1 MLDRT
6 SKAFHILIAAFRQIP
21 ISNLSIVGR
30 RARILFQLLIFLS
43 KFGIF
48 CLFKLLGVGVLG
60 SDELATSKF
69 SFRILI
75 ISFADFGSDIL
86 SPSYKFNVI
95 KQLYWNFLSSRV
107 LSVKSEVT
115 PSYTTLPVT
124 NFQHQVAVLWCVI
137 LSVPV
142 PMWQWSVVWYCQ
154 YQCGSAL

>member
-21 ISNLSIVGR
+21 ISNLSSVGR

-43 KFGIF
+43 KFGLL

-69 SFRILI
+69 SFRIFI
-75 ISFADFGSDIL
+75 ITFADFGSDIL
-86 SPSYKFNVI
+86 SPSYNFNVI
-95 KQLYWNFLSSRV
+95 KQSYSNFLSSGV

-124 NFQHQVAVLWCVI
+124 NFQRHVAVL
-137 LSVPV
+137 
-142 PMWQWSVVWYCQ
+142 
-154 YQCGSAL
+154 